1 MKREEIGRLYDHEY
15 AASYDE
21 KFLLSPLHISDT
33 RHEVELLRSFLTPQV
48 TWLDVACGTGYFL
61 RQFPEIPRAG
71 IDLSPAMLERA
82 RAANAGVELGCTIFV
97 NLFRNGRIVG
107 GWYPACGTPTVWS
120 TP

>member
-82 RAANAGVELGCTIFV
+82 ALRVERRDRRLVPRRTGSTRARGEG
-97 NLFRNGRIVG
+97 
-107 GWYPACGTPTVWS
+107 
-120 TP
+120 